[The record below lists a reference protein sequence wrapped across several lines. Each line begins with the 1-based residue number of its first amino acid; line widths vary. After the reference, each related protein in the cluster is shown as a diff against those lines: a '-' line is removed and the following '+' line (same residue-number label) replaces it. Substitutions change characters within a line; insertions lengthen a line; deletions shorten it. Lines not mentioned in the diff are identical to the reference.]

1 MTSTAAP
8 AAPPAIGILR
18 RTLAMMRPHRNLLVA
33 AVLLGMLS
41 TAASLLQPYLTGKVV
56 GRIVGHHAVLGPFLL
71 LAAVF
76 LAEGVLGASQVYL
89 LGRTGNLVVLDLRR
103 SLVSRLLRAPLAAHQ
118 AHRRGDLFA
127 TVVADTS
134 IMGSTLA
141 QSLAVLISSAVMV
154 VGSLAFMAYLDL
166 LLTAVI
172 VGCVCVAGFLTML
185 VTRRLREAT
194 RHNRDRVGQF
204 GSALQRA
211 VSDVRTV
218 KVSRA
223 EQREE
228 ERIGGFAQRSFAAAM
243 RATRLNA
250 LLTPTMGLGVQA
262 SFMAV
267 FTVGAYRLS
276 DGSLTTATFS
286 AYLLYLL
293 YLIAP
298 LINFF
303 TGFAQLQQSAA
314 SAGRVSSVIDGIGA
328 EDDPAAAS
336 HPAPV
341 PVPAPARG
349 GDAPLLRFEGVSFGY
364 EPGQPVLN
372 DLSFEVPSRGQT
384 VLMGL
389 SGSGK
394 STVFGL
400 IERFWSPESGTVTL
414 GGADIAELPLEQLR
428 RRVGYVEQN
437 AAVLDGTLRENL
449 LYANPDASPTALDEA
464 IDLAGLREWVRDLPQ
479 GLETPMGEDGAS
491 VSGGQRQ
498 RIAIARMLLVDPD
511 LLLLDEATSQLDADA
526 AALLS
531 RTVAKIAER
540 RAVLVIAHQLG
551 AAVAADQV
559 LVLDDGRIR
568 ARGTHRELSQSDELY
583 RRLYLTQRDAAPPL
597 QQAPDAAEVPLAA
610 DLAATG
616 SVAR

>member
-8 AAPPAIGILR
+8 AAAPAMGILR
-18 RTLAMMRPHRNLLVA
+18 RTLAMMRPHRNLLIA
-33 AVLLGMLS
+33 AVVLGMMS

-71 LAAVF
+71 LAGVF

-166 LLTAVI
+166 LLTGVI

-228 ERIGGFAQRSFAAAM
+228 DRIGGFAQRSFAAAM

-328 EDDPAAAS
+328 EDDPADPADPPAAS
-336 HPAPV
+336 PAPS
-341 PVPAPARG
+341 PAADRRS
-349 GDAPLLRFEGVSFGY
+349 DAPLLRFDGVSFGY

-372 DLSFEVPSRGQT
+372 DLSFEVPARGQT

-414 GGADIAELPLEQLR
+414 GGTDIAGLPLEELR

-449 LYANPDASPTALDEA
+449 LYANPDASGPALDEA

-511 LLLLDEATSQLDADA
+511 LLLLDEATSQLDADS

-583 RRLYLTQRDAAPPL
+583 RRLYLTQREAAPPL
-597 QQAPDAAEVPLAA
+597 QPAPAAAHTA
-610 DLAATG
+610 DLAASG